1 MSIWETVAA
10 PILKIIDKMVPDKA
24 AAQQM
29 KDQLTVMA
37 QQGELQEELI
47 QLQAVTSNQ
56 TDVDK
61 VEAASTSIFIAGWR
75 PFVGWVCG
83 IGLAMSAIIGPTFTW
98 ATTLC
103 GHPTPFP
110 VPNDP
115 LLQSTLAGM
124 LGLGHISRTFEKL
137 KGVAGS
143 H

>member
-1 MSIWETVAA
+1 MSIWDTVAA
-10 PILKIIDKMVPDKA
+10 PIIAIINKVVPDKA
-24 AAQQM
+24 AAAAAVATLQQM
-29 KDQLTVMA
+29 QV
-37 QQGELQEELI
+37 QGSLQDEML
-47 QLQAVTSNQ
+47 QLQAVTQNQ

-83 IGLAMSAIIGPTFTW
+83 TGLAMSAIVGPLFTW
-98 ATTLC
+98 VTTLL

-110 VPNDP
+110 ITSDP

-124 LGLGHISRTFEKL
+124 LGLGHISRTFEKI

>member
-10 PILKIIDKMVPDKA
+10 PILHIIDKIVPDKV

-29 KDQLTVMA
+29 KDQLTAMA
-37 QQGELQEELI
+37 EQGELQEEI
-47 QLQAVTSNQ
+47 MQLQAVTVNQ

-83 IGLAMSAIIGPTFTW
+83 TGLAMSAIIGPIFTW
-98 ATTLC
+98 ATALC

-110 VPNDP
+110 VRSENPTSELHPPHP
-115 LLQSTLAGM
+115 LVSLL
-124 LGLGHISRTFEKL
+124 L
-137 KGVAGS
+137 
-143 H
+143 

>member
-1 MSIWETVAA
+1 VSIWETVAA
-10 PILKIIDKMVPDKA
+10 PVLRIIDKLIPDKA

-29 KDQLTVMA
+29 KDQLTAMA
-37 QQGELQEELI
+37 QQGELQEELM

-83 IGLAMSAIIGPTFTW
+83 AGLAMSAIVGPVFTW
-98 ATTLC
+98 ATALC

-124 LGLGHISRTFEKL
+124 LGLGHISRTFEKI